1 MKLLT
6 VEAARA
12 RMLAHVAAL
21 PSETIPLE
29 AALGRVLAESV
40 SASRDQPPFAA
51 SAMDGWSVRAADTPA
66 KLAVVGE
73 SAAGHAFEGAVS
85 QGQAARIFTGAPMP
99 AGADAVVI
107 QEDAVRKAGFVT
119 VPAVESGRHVRPAG
133 LDFRAGDQLLSK
145 GNRLDPWRSWPL
157 RPRRDAPRSW
167 FRRRPRVAVL
177 ATGEEIVAPGGEVR
191 ADQIF
196 DSGSVSL
203 AALIETC
210 GGEARIQ
217 PRAGDDET
225 AIADRV
231 SQAGGDLVIT
241 LGGASVG
248 DHDLVKPALG
258 RLGLQL
264 SVESVSVR
272 PGKPTWFGVLADG
285 RPVLGLPGNPASAM
299 VCAELFLRPLLAA
312 LQGADPALRLIAAR
326 AGRDLAANG
335 EREQWLRSRLSCSP
349 AGEVVAS
356 PLSDQDSSLVTIFA
370 AADSLIRR
378 LSGAAAIKAG
388 ALIEVLPFARL

>member
-12 RMLAHVAAL
+12 RMLAHAAAL

-66 KLAVVGE
+66 ELAVVGE

-119 VPAVESGRHVRPAG
+119 VPAIESGRHVRPAG
-133 LDFRAGDQLLSK
+133 LDFHAGDQLLSK
-145 GNRLDPWRSWPL
+145 GHRLDPWRLALAAAAGRAEVMVS
-157 RPRRDAPRSW
+157 
-167 FRRRPRVAVL
+167 RRPRVAVL
-177 ATGEEIVAPGGEVR
+177 ATGEEIVPPGGEVR

-210 GGEARIQ
+210 GGEAQIQ
-217 PRAGDDET
+217 PRAGDDEA

-231 SQAGGDLVIT
+231 RRAGGDLVIT

-258 RLGLQL
+258 RLGLEL
-264 SVESVSVR
+264 SVESVAVR

-285 RPVLGLPGNPASAM
+285 RLVLGLPGNPASAM

-312 LQGADPALRLIAAR
+312 LQGADPTLRLMVAR
-326 AGRDLAANG
+326 AGRALPANG
-335 EREQWLRSRLSCSP
+335 EREQWLRAQLSYSP
-349 AGEVVAS
+349 VGEAVAT
-356 PLSDQDSSLVTIFA
+356 PLSDQDSSLVTVFA

-378 LSGAAAIKAG
+378 LSGAAAIKTG
-388 ALIEVLPFARL
+388 EPVEALPLLRL